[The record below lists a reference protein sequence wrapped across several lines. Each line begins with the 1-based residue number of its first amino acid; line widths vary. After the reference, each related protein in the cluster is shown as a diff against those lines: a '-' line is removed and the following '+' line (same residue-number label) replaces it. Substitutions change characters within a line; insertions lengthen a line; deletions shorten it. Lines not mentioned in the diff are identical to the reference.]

1 MLKEFAKF
9 LKEFNVI
16 SLAVGFVMGT
26 ASTALVNSLVK
37 DILMPIAAPLMSAES
52 WKEAVLHIGPI
63 AIAYGSFIA
72 ELFNFLILAL
82 IIFVVVK
89 KLLKMEAGAKKM
101 NNIP

>member
-16 SLAVGFVMGT
+16 SLAVGFVMGS

-63 AIAYGSFIA
+63 NIAYGSFIA
-72 ELFNFLILAL
+72 ELLNFLILAL
-82 IIFVVVK
+82 IIFIIVK
-89 KLLKMEAGAKKM
+89 KLLKMESETKK
-101 NNIP
+101 